1 MYIIVGLGNPGAEYR
16 NTRHNVGFSTIEIL
30 ADKHNIST
38 DFLKHKAVCG
48 KGIIDGNK
56 VLLAM
61 PQTYMNLSGESIRQ
75 LVDYYKIDPTSE
87 LIVIYDDIYLDPG
100 QLRIRKNGSAGGH
113 NGMKNII
120 QHLGTEDFT
129 RIRIG
134 VGKKPKEYDLKDYVL
149 GHFSNEEKEKM
160 EEAYINA
167 SEAVVT
173 IMNNDVQA
181 AMNKFNASKKKVES

>member
-1 MYIIVGLGNPGAEYR
+1 MFIIVGLGNPGSEYK

-30 ADKHNIST
+30 ADKHNIAT

-48 KGIIDGNK
+48 KGIIDANK

-87 LIVIYDDIYLDPG
+87 LIVIYDDIYLEPG
-100 QLRIRKNGSAGGH
+100 QLRIRKNGSSGGH

-120 QHLGTEDFT
+120 QHLGTEEFM

-149 GHFSNEEKEKM
+149 GHFSQEDRAKM
-160 EEAYINA
+160 DEAYINA
-167 SEAVVT
+167 SEAVAI
-173 IMNNDVQA
+173 IMNDGIEK
-181 AMNKFNASKKKVES
+181 AMNKYNAASKK